1 VEEGDLLRRV
11 VCDAVV
17 AAERLRAM
25 TGTGRP
31 AFVGGQLWGV
41 ERQVAEASRADW
53 PKAWKRARK
62 RRLRYWM

>member
-1 VEEGDLLRRV
+1 
-11 VCDAVV
+11 VV

-25 TGTGRP
+25 AGTGRP
-31 AFVGGQLWGV
+31 AFVAGQLWGV

-62 RRLRYWM
+62 RRLRSWMT